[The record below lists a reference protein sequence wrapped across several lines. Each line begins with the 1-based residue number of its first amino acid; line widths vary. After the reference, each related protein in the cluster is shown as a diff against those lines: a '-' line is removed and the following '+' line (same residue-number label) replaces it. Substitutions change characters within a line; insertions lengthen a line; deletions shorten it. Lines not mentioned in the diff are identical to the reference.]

1 MTDKELFYLIF
12 NIYDFVISRLQKQT
26 LNPVSMSVTD
36 PWSKWERRNAEKERK
51 RRKRRCFPFQI
62 NLALPP
68 PPPSPHGLH
77 CLCGMC
83 TYTCTHSRQD
93 TSKWG
98 GGLRKRP
105 LLPFS
110 PANVHKCTGEKCAS
124 NRKTKEAT
132 KVQGTKEKNN
142 ALLDR
147 TNRTRMGG
155 VVGAATVIVQ
165 RRRDRTFPSLSFF
178 GVSFGLGGLTPEA

>member
-1 MTDKELFYLIF
+1 
-12 NIYDFVISRLQKQT
+12 
-26 LNPVSMSVTD
+26 MSVTD
-36 PWSKWERRNAEKERK
+36 PWWEGRNAEKERK
-51 RRKRRCFPFQI
+51 RRRRRCFPFQI
-62 NLALPP
+62 NLALPSSSSP
-68 PPPSPHGLH
+68 PHGLH

-105 LLPFS
+105 PSS
-110 PANVHKCTGEKCAS
+110 PSRRQMHTNARERNAPQTGMS
-124 NRKTKEAT
+124 KEAT
-132 KVQGTKEKNN
+132 KVQGTKEKNK

-165 RRRDRTFPSLSFF
+165 RRRNRTFPSPSFF